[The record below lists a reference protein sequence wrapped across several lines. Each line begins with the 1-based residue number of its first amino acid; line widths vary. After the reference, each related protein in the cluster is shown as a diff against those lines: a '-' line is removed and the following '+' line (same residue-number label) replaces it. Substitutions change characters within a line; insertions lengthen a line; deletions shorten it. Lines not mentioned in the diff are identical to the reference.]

1 MIFGYTGQDPYTRG
15 TMTDKKTTPA
25 TQPKCAGIYASTS
38 WGESWK
44 RDGFNGCITTAIYAL
59 RYLSENQRPCGGEQS
74 YNSEHLY
81 DTAGYINDVRDDL
94 IAFHEADYFHPAEA
108 LNWPKEW
115 LRDGYN
121 CCLPV
126 VAEALR
132 YLADH
137 PRKREGEQFTAEHLL
152 KLAEDLSI
160 THKTLFDVPTLVV
173 AEKLDKPFERISAA
187 NLPEGFVIRDP
198 EEYRK
203 QFEAEFPDVAAIGRL
218 ISASGEKTVGTENQ
232 PAEPVDGQ
240 PRTAAAFV
248 SEFSAQHKRQPTAQ
262 EIFEA
267 GWRGGERTAAF
278 LSYRLKRIGT
288 AGELGTNGVIEYNKA
303 IEGAALEARKSGVA
317 QAVSDILRL
326 LLPRKV

>member
-1 MIFGYTGQDPYTRG
+1 
-15 TMTDKKTTPA
+15 MTDKKTTPA
-25 TQPKCAGIYASTS
+25 TQPTCAGIYASKS

-59 RYLSENQRPCGGEQS
+59 RYLSQNQRPCGGEQS

-81 DTAGYINDVRDDL
+81 DTAGYIDEVRNDL

-121 CCLPV
+121 GCLPV

-137 PRKREGEQFTAEHLL
+137 PRKREGEQFTAEHLV

-160 THKTLFDVPTLVV
+160 THKTLFDVPAV
-173 AEKLDKPFERISAA
+173 APQNASQPFERISAS
-187 NLPEGFVIRDP
+187 NLPDGFVISDP

-203 QFEAEFPDVAAIGRL
+203 RFEAEFPDVAAIGRL
-218 ISASGEKTVGTENQ
+218 ISASGEKPVAPESQQTAV
-232 PAEPVDGQ
+232 VDGPPQ
-240 PRTAAAFV
+240 AVTAFIR
-248 SEFSAQHKRQPTAQ
+248 EFSAAHKRQPTAQ

-278 LSYRLKRIGT
+278 LSYRLERIRT

-303 IEGAALEARKSGVA
+303 IERAALDARKSGVA

-326 LLPRKV
+326 LLPPKV

>member
-1 MIFGYTGQDPYTRG
+1 
-15 TMTDKKTTPA
+15 MTDKKTIPA
-25 TQPKCAGIYASTS
+25 TQPKCAGIYASNC

-59 RYLSENQRPCGGEQS
+59 RYLSGNQRPCGGEQS

-81 DTAGYINDVRDDL
+81 DTAGYIDDVRDDL

-137 PRKREGEQFTAEHLL
+137 PRKREGEQFTAEHLV
-152 KLAEDLSI
+152 KLADDLSI
-160 THKTLFDVPTLVV
+160 THKTLFDVPAV
-173 AEKLDKPFERISAA
+173 APEKASQPFERISAA
-187 NLPEGFVIRDP
+187 NLPDGFVISDP

-203 QFEAEFPDVAAIGRL
+203 RFEAEFPDVAAIGRL
-218 ISASGEKTVGTENQ
+218 ISASGEKPVAPESQQTAV
-232 PAEPVDGQ
+232 VDGPPQ
-240 PRTAAAFV
+240 AVTAFI

-278 LSYRLKRIGT
+278 LSYRLERIRT

-303 IEGAALEARKSGVA
+303 IEGAALDARKSGVA